1 MHKITQKL
9 IEAYYDAFNTQ
20 NMAALLDILAPDV
33 AHDINKGY
41 REVGREA
48 FARYLDRLN
57 TCYREHIY
65 DIEIMTN
72 EDGSRA
78 ATEYTV
84 LGIYL
89 VTDRDR
95 PPATG
100 QTYRLPGGSFF
111 EIEDGKIARVS
122 VTYNTQDWLAQV
134 SFQDSLP
141 PSADQSKLSA

>member
-1 MHKITQKL
+1 MHKTTRRL
-9 IEAYYDAFNTQ
+9 IEAYYTAFNTQ
-20 NMAALLDILAPDV
+20 NTPALLDILAEDV
-33 AHDINKGY
+33 VHDINKGH
-41 REVGREA
+41 REVGRAA
-48 FARYLDRLN
+48 FARYIDRLN

-89 VTDRDR
+89 VTDNDR
-95 PPATG
+95 PAANG

-111 EIEDGKIARVS
+111 EIEDGKITRVS
-122 VTYNTQDWLAQV
+122 VTYNMQDWLAQV
-134 SFQDSLP
+134 SFAAAPTLP
-141 PSADQSKLSA
+141 A